1 MASNKETY
9 RHLIEDGYV
18 NNDVGVLDE
27 VCAEGYV
34 NHEALGGDL
43 DASEEKELIADVH
56 EGFSD
61 LRIELLDLFG
71 EGDLVCC
78 RWRATGT
85 HTGMLYGF
93 QPTGNSLQIDGV
105 DVAHFSGGKIQELW
119 STYDTL
125 GFLRQV
131 GASAAPSV
139 GEQPRPSA

>member
-1 MASNKETY
+1 MADNKDLY
-9 RHLIEDGYV
+9 RHLIEDGYMK
-18 NNDVGVLDE
+18 NDASVLDE
-27 VCAEGYV
+27 CCAEGYV

-43 DASEEKELIADVH
+43 DISGEKELIGDLH

-85 HTGMLYGF
+85 HTGMLFGM
-93 QPTGNSLQIDGV
+93 QPTGNSLQIDGI
-105 DVAHFSGGKIQELW
+105 DVAHVSGGKIQELW

-125 GFLRQV
+125 SFLKQV
-131 GASAAPSV
+131 GASTSV
-139 GEQPRPSA
+139 SEEPRPSA